1 MLKNYSLLL
10 FLFPLLGWTQLSTI
24 HYIPPLTTSDQG
36 NADPVDQYLYIST
49 PNTSPV
55 SFSIQPVGASSN
67 QYITGQVSNDT
78 PYQYTIANQ
87 GYSQLVV
94 SPATT
99 SQVTS
104 NKGYIIEAAA
114 PIYVSFRMNGSR
126 GGAQAGALVSKGDN
140 ALGTSFRI
148 GTYDNQGNAQSNY
161 LNFFSVMAT
170 EDNTRLDL
178 YNNNT
183 GLVIQN
189 FSNNQFPIEN
199 ISLNKGESYVVALKL
214 TNTSGQVVPA
224 NRDGLIG
231 TLVQSDKPV
240 VVNTGSANG
249 SFGNGNG
256 RDFGFDQIVGDD
268 KIGDEYIFIRGD
280 GEDSYENVLIV
291 AHFDNT
297 SVYVNGSSTPVNSI
311 PLQAGEY
318 LIIEGNQYTN
328 GNLYVNT
335 TEDVF
340 AYQGIG
346 GGSEANQAMF
356 FVPPLSC
363 ENRGNIDNIALIEKI
378 GTTNYSGGLTVIT
391 KINAT
396 VLVNDTAIE
405 RLRTGIIVGP
415 TAVSGKE
422 DYVTYKITGL
432 SGNIAVSSSD
442 ELYVA
447 YYNIS
452 GSASSGSFYS
462 GFPSP
467 PSLVFDFTASTLGS
481 CINQDGSA
489 NVTLN
494 VGNAT
499 NFDVLQWVKID
510 PISGNLIPISGANS
524 SVFVPEAVG
533 EYAVQGT
540 INCSGVEYISK
551 IIPISLCPPDFDQDG
566 IIDNLDLDN
575 DNDGML
581 DAVESNGNAY
591 INLEDPSL
599 PTLTFDVEPQIL
611 NLSSEVS
618 IAPGSGNS
626 ITGTSTGTFISQLT
640 PSVDASNS
648 LGLDFNLLTDI
659 VLAQDTNYT
668 IKPIDNESFVFKT
681 FSNTRNLTLWDPDD
695 ILLVDTNFD
704 GVYEANVLVF
714 TSSEIRVKYNT
725 TPQGENAFR
734 IYGKNLS
741 GVRFIH
747 QQENTNALSHF
758 YGKIKIIDLGFD
770 SDGDGFDDAFD
781 LDSDGDGCTDT
792 FEAGF
797 GEFDLDL
804 DGVLGESPVSFDAG
818 NIDNKGRYIGH
829 DYNQNPLQSEDGR
842 YLFQTP
848 GIAPQIEGNAQAS
861 AASICIGFNVALSV
875 NASATSEIEYQWQFL
890 NTVSNSWEDL
900 GNNTHYSG
908 ANQATLTIENI
919 QPIHE
924 GEYRVTLLTSDY
936 RCPVISNETTFLTV
950 LESPP
955 NPTVDA
961 MQIFCFDPNYTYAID
976 DLTLL
981 ESSSLTIEWYEE
993 TEGGTALAL
1002 NTSLVQGKTY
1012 YAQWVNQIGCAS
1024 PHRSASEV
1032 YIAPLPDILQTRFTI
1047 EQCDE
1052 DENNDGVSLFNLT
1065 TYNALLSANAVSET
1079 FDYFTQPNFDESSRI
1094 VSPTQ
1099 YQNQPFN
1106 EEIYVRISTAFSC
1119 TASSIIDI
1127 SIGASTI
1134 DENFMHYYALC
1145 EDDPAN
1151 NQDGLAT
1158 FDASVIREIKSALI
1172 NSDPKYSAQ
1181 TLSITLYASLEDA
1194 LTKDNPIDIT
1204 QDFSTQT
1211 PGEQA
1216 IWVNVEDVSLDN
1228 VDCVG
1233 LKQIATLYVEPRPI
1247 AYPVIIQRV
1256 CDGDHSLD
1264 DNPTDGQ
1271 YPFDTQNV
1279 ETQLLQGQTDTVAS
1293 YFDASGILIGNQ
1305 LPNPF
1310 WTVSQTL
1317 RVELEK
1323 TSLLNNVTNPD
1334 GPCRDETFL
1343 HFNVDPLPEINTINI
1358 LPRCDDGL
1366 DVTDGISTFDTEGL
1380 VASLLASATHSTQN
1394 TSNTFVEFYY
1404 QTIDGQTVSATTLPH
1419 PFESSTQTITV
1430 RFSKIINPSCSVE
1443 KSLAFVVNPL
1453 PELRLEQNVIRCLNQ
1468 EPAPIGVLDEQASLY
1483 SYAWTF
1489 IDENDIPERLT
1500 ATTSFLFPEREG
1512 LYEITA
1518 TTTDG
1523 TVCAL
1528 TKQIRVID
1536 SNTAQITNETFLI
1549 NDLMQEG
1556 GTSIEIKTENLGIS
1570 EYEYALGDSNGL
1582 YQDEPFFED
1591 VANGPFQIH
1600 IRDKKGC
1607 GFITYAGVA
1616 LGYAKYFTPNGD
1628 GINDFWTIEGIS
1640 AQHYPN
1646 TIVYIFDRY
1655 GRLVFAFRPAQEA
1668 WDGRYA
1674 GKPLPA
1680 TDYWFKG
1687 QLDNGSVFRGHFS
1700 LLHQQ

>member
-1 MLKNYSLLL
+1 MLKKYCLLLL
-10 FLFPLLGWTQLSTI
+10 FFPLLGWTQLSTI

-94 SPATT
+94 SPVTT

-114 PIYVSFRMNGSR
+114 PIYVSFRMNGG

-189 FSNNQFPIEN
+189 FGNNQFPVEN
-199 ISLNKGESYVVALKL
+199 INLNKGESYVVALKL
-214 TNTSGQVVPA
+214 TNTSGQVIPA

-249 SFGNGNG
+249 SFGNGSA

-280 GEDSYENVLIV
+280 GQDSYENVLIV

-297 SVYVNGSSTPVNSI
+297 SVYVNGSSSPANPI

-318 LIIEGNQYTN
+318 VIIEGNQYTN

-346 GGSEANQAMF
+346 GGSEANQGMF

-363 ENRGNIDNIALIEKI
+363 ENRGNIDNIAFIEKI
-378 GTTNYSGGLTVIT
+378 GATNYSGGLTIVT
-391 KINAT
+391 KNNAT
-396 VLVNDTAIE
+396 VLVNGTAIE
-405 RLRTGIIVGP
+405 RLSTGIVIGP
-415 TAVSGKE
+415 SAVTGKA

-442 ELYVA
+442 ELYAA

-481 CINQDGSA
+481 CINQDGST

-494 VGNAT
+494 VGNAS
-499 NFDVLQWVKID
+499 NFDVLQWAKKD

-533 EYAVQGT
+533 EYAVRGT
-540 INCSGVEYISK
+540 INCSGAEYISK

-581 DAVESNGNAY
+581 DAVESNGNAF

-618 IAPGSGNS
+618 IAPGNGNS
-626 ITGTSTGTFISQLT
+626 IIGTSTGTFISQLT
-640 PSVDASNS
+640 PSVNASNS
-648 LGLDFNLLTDI
+648 LSLDFNLITDI
-659 VLAQDTNYT
+659 VIAQETNYS
-668 IKPIDNESFVFKT
+668 INPIDNESFVFKT

-714 TSSEIRVKYNT
+714 TSSEIRIKYNT
-725 TPQGENAFR
+725 NPQGDNAFR

-758 YGKIKIIDLGFD
+758 YGKIKIIDLGLD
-770 SDGDGFDDAFD
+770 SDGDGFVDAFD
-781 LDSDGDGCTDT
+781 LDSDGDGCTDV

-829 DYNQNPLQSEDGR
+829 DYNQVPLQSEDGR

-848 GIAPQIEGNAQAS
+848 GVAPQIEGNGQTS
-861 AASICIGFNVALSV
+861 TASICIGFNVSLSV
-875 NASATSEIEYQWQFL
+875 NASATSEIQYQWQFL
-890 NTVSNSWEDL
+890 NTASNSWEDL
-900 GNNTHYSG
+900 ENNTHYG
-908 ANQATLTIENI
+908 GTDQATLTIANI

-924 GEYRVTLLTSDY
+924 GEYRVSVFTSDY
-936 RCPVISNETTFLTV
+936 RCPVISNERAFLTV
-950 LESPP
+950 VESPP

-961 MQIFCFDPNYTYAID
+961 LQIFCFDPNYTHTID

-993 TEGGTALAL
+993 AEGGTALAL
-1002 NTSLVQGKTY
+1002 NTALVQGKTY

-1024 PHRSASEV
+1024 PQRSASEV

-1065 TYNALLSANAVSET
+1065 TYNALLSANAASET
-1079 FDYFTQPNFDESSRI
+1079 FDYFTLPNFDESSRI

-1099 YQNQPFN
+1099 FQNQPFSQ
-1106 EEIYVRISTAFSC
+1106 EIYVRISTAFSC

-1134 DENFMHYYALC
+1134 DENFMRYYALC

-1151 NQDGLAT
+1151 NQDGRAT

-1181 TLSITLYASLEDA
+1181 TLSIALYASLEDA

-1247 AYPVIIQRV
+1247 AYPVIIQRA

-1343 HFNVDPLPEINTINI
+1343 HFNVDPLPEINAVNI

-1380 VASLLASATHSTQN
+1380 VTSLLASATHSTQN

-1404 QTIDGQTVSATTLPH
+1404 QTLDGQTVSATTLPH

-1443 KSLAFVVNPL
+1443 KPLAFVVNPL

-1483 SYAWTF
+1483 SYTWTF
-1489 IDENDIPERLT
+1489 IDENDIPETLT

-1523 TVCAL
+1523 TVCTL
-1528 TKQIRVID
+1528 TEQIRVID

-1549 NDLMQEG
+1549 NDLRQEG
-1556 GTSIEIKTENLGIS
+1556 GTSIEITTENLGIS
-1570 EYEYALGDSNGL
+1570 EYEYALGDSNGP
-1582 YQDEPFFED
+1582 YQDEPVFEN

-1668 WDGRYA
+1668 WDGRYD

-1687 QLDNGSVFRGHFS
+1687 QMDDGSVFRGHFS